1 MKFFNYIKKLIQ
13 SDSKESSKR
22 FMALYALIVLI
33 TYVVVRYTNLGN
45 AVYMVGTL
53 CSFILTLAGVA
64 AWTYNKK
71 LKSNGEETT
80 EQ

>member
-1 MKFFNYIKKLIQ
+1 MKVLDYIKKLIQ

-22 FMALYALIVLI
+22 FMALYAVLILI
-33 TYVVVRYTNLGN
+33 TYVVFRYTNLGN

-53 CSFILTLAGVA
+53 CCFVLTLAGVA

-71 LKSNGEETT
+71 INSNGKEDVK
-80 EQ
+80 

>member
-1 MKFFNYIKKLIQ
+1 MINYLKKLIQ

-22 FMALYALIVLI
+22 FMALYAVLI
-33 TYVVVRYTNLGN
+33 LMTYIVIRYTNIGN
-45 AVYMVGTL
+45 AVYMLGTL
-53 CSFILTLAGVA
+53 CSFVLTLAGVA

-71 LKSNGEETT
+71 LNSNGKEVS